1 VFSNGIDRVPDVV
14 GAVRLDQA
22 FGHLRVAGLWR
33 DLKIINPSGARAQK
47 QAYGGEVSGH
57 LNTFG
62 KDKLGLNAF
71 FGRGIGQYNYGSTNQ
86 SLEVSAIAP
95 GIVAK
100 APWTYGGFIN
110 YQHWWTNELRTNV
123 VGGYDRIRNIDS
135 IITLATSQV
144 ALEKKHYTTHVNLI
158 WSPVPQVDLGVEYS
172 WMRRFVETGA
182 SGDENRFQASAKF
195 KF

>member
-1 VFSNGIDRVPDVV
+1 VD
-14 GAVRLDQA
+14 
-22 FGHLRVAGLWR
+22 
-33 DLKIINPSGARAQK
+33 
-47 QAYGGEVSGH
+47 VSGH

-71 FGRGIGQYNYGSTNQ
+71 YGKGIGQYNYGSTNQ
-86 SLEVSAIAP
+86 SIEINTLAVTP
-95 GIVAK
+95 GVGVVAK

-110 YQHWWTNELRTNV
+110 YQHWWTDQLRTNV
-123 VGGYDRIRNIDS
+123 VGGYDRIRNVDS
-135 IITLATSQV
+135 IITALASEA

-172 WMRRFVETGA
+172 WMRRFVESGA
-182 SGDENRFQASAKF
+182 TGDENRFQASAKF